1 MSGTPPRV
9 SEAGREKCAVR
20 GSREAERGKQ
30 QGLVGVRCSQRAP
43 EYIQQGS
50 PGAYTSPRGR
60 GQTGGVEGGEGTGSN
75 DSMGLLH
82 RSPTS

>member
-50 PGAYTSPRGR
+50 PGAYTSPRGPGANR
-60 GQTGGVEGGEGTGSN
+60 GSGRRRRYRQQQLHGS
-75 DSMGLLH
+75 S
-82 RSPTS
+82 S